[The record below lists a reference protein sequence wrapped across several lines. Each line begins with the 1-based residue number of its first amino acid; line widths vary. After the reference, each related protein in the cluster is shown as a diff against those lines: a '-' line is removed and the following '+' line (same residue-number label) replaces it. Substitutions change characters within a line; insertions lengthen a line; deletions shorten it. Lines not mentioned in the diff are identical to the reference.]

1 MPFRILGAALACVFA
16 LAGAPKTP
24 PVAHGSNESVDLEAT
39 LYLGK
44 EAVKKVLGSDLD
56 GYYIV
61 VEVRVTPKGSEP
73 LAIHRD
79 DFVLRTD
86 KDGER
91 TTPFTASQIAGK
103 GVLVISEGGGGR
115 GVMAENAGPVWGG
128 YPTGRPGRLGGDGGT
143 IGNTAGGSTQ
153 TTVHSGGKDKEDPL
167 MGVLKEKILPERKTS
182 EPVSGLL
189 YFPLEAKQKRK
200 HLELIYTTPSG
211 RISLRFR

>member
-1 MPFRILGAALACVFA
+1 MRLRMLGAVLAWVVALS
-16 LAGAPKTP
+16 GAPKSP
-24 PVAHGSNESVDLEAT
+24 PVAAGSNQSVDLEVT
-39 LYLGK
+39 LHLGK
-44 EAVKKVLGSDLD
+44 EAVKQVLDSDLE

-61 VEVRVTPKGSEP
+61 IQVRVTPKGAEP
-73 LAIHRD
+73 LAVDHD

-91 TTPFTASQIAGK
+91 TTPFAASQIAGK

-128 YPTGRPGRLGGDGGT
+128 YPTGRPGRLGGDGGS
-143 IGNTAGGSTQ
+143 IGNSPGGSTQ
-153 TTVHSGGKDKEDPL
+153 TTVHSGGKDKDDPL
-167 MGVLKEKILPERKTS
+167 LKVLQEKILPEGKTS

-189 YFPLEAKQKRK
+189 YFPLEAKQKQK

-211 RISLRFR
+211 KISLRFR